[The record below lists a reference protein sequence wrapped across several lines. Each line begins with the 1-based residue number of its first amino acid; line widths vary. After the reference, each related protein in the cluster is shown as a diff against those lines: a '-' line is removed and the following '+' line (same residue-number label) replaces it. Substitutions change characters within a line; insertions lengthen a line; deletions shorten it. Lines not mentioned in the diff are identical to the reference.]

1 LKIAI
6 VTESFLPKVDGIVTM
21 LTKTVE
27 CLRQSG
33 DEVMIFA
40 PSGGPAEIFGAE
52 VVSMRSMA
60 FPLYPELR
68 LALPRT
74 SMRQKIENFK
84 PDLLHIFEP
93 VLLGVGGIYYSAE
106 LSIPLVISYHTNL
119 PAYLRY
125 YKLGLIE
132 RLTRKLMRLRH
143 QRANLNL
150 CTSTAM
156 IEDLR
161 SHGIEDLA
169 LWKRAVD
176 TGRFRP
182 GSGTAEMRSRLSG
195 GHPEA
200 PLVLYVGRLSAEKEV
215 VRLKELFTAVPGM
228 RLAIVGDGPLRGEL
242 ERKFAGTATVFMGY
256 LKGAALES
264 AYGSADLFVLPSKT
278 ETLGLV
284 LLEAMASGCPVV
296 ACRAGGVPDA
306 VADGVTGFL
315 FEPDKPESFAAKVTE
330 ALSANGRLEAIRAN
344 GRRDAES
351 HSWTQATEDLRL
363 LYCQAI
369 RDKVQYG
376 RKIRDRSKVPLPK
389 RIVSGIARGTLR
401 TLLP

>member
-52 VVSMRSMA
+52 VVSMPSVA

-74 SMRQKIENFK
+74 SMRQKIESFR
-84 PDLLHIFEP
+84 PDLLHVFEP

-106 LSIPLVISYHTNL
+106 LRLPLVISYHTNL
-119 PAYLRY
+119 PAYLSY

-132 RLTRKLMRLRH
+132 KLTWKLMRIRH

-150 CTSTAM
+150 CTSKAM
-156 IEDLR
+156 IEDLAN
-161 SHGIEDLA
+161 HGIEDLA
-169 LWKRAVD
+169 LWERAVD
-176 TGRFRP
+176 TVSFRP
-182 GSGTAEMRSRLSG
+182 GTGTPEMRSRLSG
-195 GHPEA
+195 GHPDA

-215 VRLKELFTAVPGM
+215 VRLKELFAAVPGM
-228 RLAIVGDGPLRGEL
+228 RLAIVGDGPMRAEL
-242 ERKFAGTATVFMGY
+242 ERNLEGTATVFTGY
-256 LKGAALES
+256 LQGAELES
-264 AYGSADLFVLPSKT
+264 AYGSADLFVLPSQT

-284 LLEAMASGCPVV
+284 LLEAMAAGCPVV

-306 VADGVTGFL
+306 VEDGVTGLL
-315 FEPDKPESFAAKVTE
+315 FDPDKPESFAAKVKE
-330 ALSANGRLEAIRAN
+330 ALSAKGRLEAIRAN
-344 GRRDAES
+344 ARRDAEG
-351 HSWTQATEDLRL
+351 HSWAHATEDLKL
-363 LYCQAI
+363 LYSRAI
-369 RDKVQYG
+369 RDKMTYG
-376 RKIRDRSKVPLPK
+376 RKIRDKSEIPLPK
-389 RIVSGIARGTLR
+389 RIAAGIARGTLR

>member
-1 LKIAI
+1 MKIAI

-27 CLRQSG
+27 CLRQCG

-40 PSGGPAEIFGAE
+40 PSGGPNEIYGAE
-52 VVSMRSMA
+52 VVSMPSAA

-74 SMRQKIENFK
+74 SMRQKIEEFQ
-84 PDLLHIFEP
+84 PDVLHVFEP
-93 VLLGVGGIYYSAE
+93 VLLGIGGIYYSAE
-106 LSIPLVISYHTNL
+106 LRIPLVVSYHTNL

-132 RLTRKLMRLRH
+132 KLTWKLMRIRH
-143 QRANLNL
+143 RRANLNL

-156 IEDLR
+156 IEDLAN
-161 SHGIEDLA
+161 HGIEDLA
-169 LWKRAVD
+169 LWERAVD

-182 GSGTAEMRSRLSG
+182 GAGTAEMRSRLSG

-215 VRLKELFTAVPGM
+215 IRLKELFAAVPGM
-228 RLAIVGDGPLRGEL
+228 RLAIVGDGPIRAEL
-242 ERKFAGTATVFMGY
+242 ERKFAGTATAFTGY
-256 LKGAALES
+256 MQGAELES
-264 AYGSADLFVLPSKT
+264 AYGSADLFVLPSQT

-284 LLEAMASGCPVV
+284 LLEAMAAGCAVV

-306 VADGVTGFL
+306 VKDGVTGFL
-315 FEPDKPESFAAKVTE
+315 FDPDKPESFAATVKD
-330 ALSANGRLEAIRAN
+330 ALSAEDRLEAIRAN

-351 HSWTQATEDLRL
+351 HSWARATEDLRL
-363 LYCQAI
+363 LYCRAI
-369 RDKVQYG
+369 HDKVISEQKVRDKSE
-376 RKIRDRSKVPLPK
+376 ISLPK
-389 RIVSGIARGTLR
+389 RIAAQIARGTLR